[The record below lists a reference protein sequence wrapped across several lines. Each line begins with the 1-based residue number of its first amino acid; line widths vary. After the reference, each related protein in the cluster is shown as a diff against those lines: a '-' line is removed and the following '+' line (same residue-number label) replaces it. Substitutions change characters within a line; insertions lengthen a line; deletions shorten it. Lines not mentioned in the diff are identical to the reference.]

1 MSLWKYIFEFWLEK
15 LKLAIT
21 NGENE
26 VVRQL
31 CGTNLQS
38 IDLMNVAPGSQG
50 LASEV
55 LDELSQILIPDDLA
69 VETNQRLVAME
80 TNKIWWKWG
89 SPTIFTLIG
98 GACRGEGQAN
108 KKNVHF

>member
-1 MSLWKYIFEFWLEK
+1 MEK

-38 IDLMNVAPGSQG
+38 IDLMNVAPGPQG

-55 LDELSQILIPDDLA
+55 LDELSQILIPDDLV
-69 VETNQRLVAME
+69 VENNQRFVAV
-80 TNKIWWKWG
+80 KIK
-89 SPTIFTLIG
+89 G
-98 GACRGEGQAN
+98 GG
-108 KKNVHF
+108 K

>member
-1 MSLWKYIFEFWLEK
+1 MECGHQAAFDKIFKMANTWRESSKMS
-15 LKLAIT
+15 IT
-21 NGENE
+21 TVTFVGNFG
-26 VVRQL
+26 VRQL

-69 VETNQRLVAME
+69 VETNQRLVAIE
-80 TNKIWWKWG
+80 TNKI
-89 SPTIFTLIG
+89 
-98 GACRGEGQAN
+98 
-108 KKNVHF
+108 